1 MLKIE
6 KNVILAPL
14 TTFKIGGPAKFFCK
28 INQKEELREAFD
40 FAQKN
45 NLELFILGGGSNI
58 LINDNGFGGLVIR
71 LQNSAY
77 KFSSNRVFCDAGV
90 NLSKIVSQAF
100 KNNLSGME
108 WAVGIP
114 GTVGGAIR
122 GNAGAYGGSMA
133 NVLESVDAVEIKKEQ
148 KKFPENFSLKK
159 YFLSDCKFGYRDSI
173 FKKNR
178 NLIIWSCVF
187 ELQTGEKNEIE
198 KKMKDIVEKRTD
210 KLPAGF
216 SAGSFFQNPTVKNE
230 KLIAKFETYSGTK
243 CREGKIPAGWL
254 IEEVGLRG
262 KKIGGA
268 KVSEK
273 HANFVINLGKAKA
286 EDIVVLSSLIKQKVR
301 VSLGVQLKE
310 EIQYIGF

>member
-58 LINDNGFGGLVIR
+58 LISDNGFGGLVIR

-77 KFSSNRVFCDAGV
+77 EFSNNRVFCDAGV

-133 NVLESVDAVEIKKEQ
+133 DVLESVDVIEIKKEQ

-187 ELQTGEKNEIE
+187 ELQTGGKNEIE
-198 KKMKDIVEKRTD
+198 KKMKDIAEKRTN

-216 SAGSFFQNPTVKNE
+216 SAGSFFQNPVVKNE
-230 KLIAKFETYSGTK
+230 KLIAKFERYSGTK
-243 CREGKIPAGWL
+243 CQGGKIPAGWL

-286 EDIVVLSSLIKQKVR
+286 EDVIVLSSLIKQKVR

-310 EIQYIGF
+310 EVQYIGF